1 MYFASAAP
9 PVRYPNVYGIDMPTS
24 SELVA
29 HGRSVEELQTLLGA
43 DRLIYQ
49 DLEDLV
55 EAVRA
60 GNPAITRF
68 DCSVFTGEYITQDV
82 TAEYLSQLE
91 LFRSDSAKSARKQAR
106 TVIELTNNA

>member
-1 MYFASAAP
+1 
-9 PVRYPNVYGIDMPTS
+9 VRYPNVYGIDMPTS

-29 HGRSVEELQTLLGA
+29 HGRSVEELTTLLGA

-49 DLEDLV
+49 DLEDLI

-91 LFRSDSAKSARKQAR
+91 LFRSDSARAARQGSR
-106 TVIELTNNA
+106 TMIELVNNS